1 MLGWRG
7 GVVREAP
14 PVLGGFHRKRSLC
27 LRSKTSSIL
36 RKDPPSAA
44 VTTAV
49 QELLRLAQAHPTGPP
64 TLDPVNDLQL
74 KDVSVVEGGA
84 SGPEAGGADPGGSV
98 CAQSPFPCPGWSL
111 DVSFPAGRDGFP
123 SHPLQ
128 TGRPRPSPG
137 PQLPC

>member
-1 MLGWRG
+1 M
-7 GVVREAP
+7 
-14 PVLGGFHRKRSLC
+14 
-27 LRSKTSSIL
+27 
-36 RKDPPSAA
+36 
-44 VTTAV
+44 TTTV

-98 CAQSPFPCPGWSL
+98 CAQSPLPCPGWSL

-123 SHPLQ
+123 SHPLR
-128 TGRPRPSPG
+128 TGHPVPALVLSSPAEVREEPHEPLPLAPRST
-137 PQLPC
+137 